1 MRAGPGSAELPRS
14 LFDYEVLD
22 FIGEGAGSV
31 IYVVAHPE
39 SRQICAMKYVVK
51 RREKD
56 TRFFEQLEN
65 EFNVTQQFAH
75 PILRRSLEMRDNRT
89 LFRKPTEAALVMEM
103 FDGVSLEQHRPQE
116 TLSVLS
122 IFIQVTQGLGVL
134 HAGGYAH
141 CDLKPNNILVN
152 SAGQAKIIDFGQ
164 ACTLG
169 ATKERIQGTPDFIAP
184 EQVRCQPIT
193 VRTDVF
199 NLGAT
204 LYWTL
209 AGRCIPTLYTLKKDE
224 NSFLVDDR
232 ITTPHEINPAVPEN
246 LSNLVMDCIR
256 TNPAKRP
263 ADMAELQRRLETI
276 QHAQMRRAAVA

>member
-1 MRAGPGSAELPRS
+1 MPRT

-22 FIGEGAGSV
+22 YIGEGAGSV

-39 SRQICAMKYVVK
+39 TRQICALKHVVR

-56 TRFFEQLEN
+56 VRFFEQLEN
-65 EFNVTQQFAH
+65 EFNITQQFAH

-89 LFRKPTEAALVMEM
+89 LFRKPTEAVLVLEM
-103 FDGVSLEQHRPQE
+103 FDGVSLENQRPQE
-116 TLSVLS
+116 ILRVMD

-134 HAGGYAH
+134 HSGGYAH

-152 SAGQAKIIDFGQ
+152 GSGQVKIIDFGQ
-164 ACTLG
+164 ACALG
-169 ATKERIQGTPDFIAP
+169 AVKERIQGTPDFISP
-184 EQVRCQPIT
+184 EQVRCQPMT

-204 LYWTL
+204 MYWTL
-209 AGRCIPTLYTLKKDE
+209 AGRSIPTLYTLKKDE
-224 NSFLVDDR
+224 NSFLVDER
-232 ITTPHEINPAVPEN
+232 ITTPREINPAVPEN

-256 TNPAKRP
+256 SNPAKRP
-263 ADMAELQRRLETI
+263 ADMTELQRRLETI
-276 QHAQMRRAAVA
+276 QHSMMLRGAAVA